1 MKKSFAKKTASILI
15 ALVLLVS
22 FFLIIRAYYQTTA
35 TTTLIFQ
42 YKSNVN
48 AEVQL
53 FFTNQKNGKWNENQ
67 SVTKSYTK
75 PTEWKKIQFDIP
87 SNISKV
93 RLDTG
98 NQPAEIDIKDIKL
111 SKNHTV
117 NMNILDLD
125 LAVQQ
130 VKIINK
136 EQNFIS
142 LKSLGEDPY
151 IGFDIGNLHAGI
163 SQENYMYSSLFLLL
177 SLVAAV
183 LCTWAIRNV
192 KEVARYIKYTIQ
204 GRKLIFNLAK
214 NDFKT
219 KYAASYLGI
228 IWGFIQP
235 LITIATYWFVFQVG
249 LRSGDISSVP
259 FILWFIAGIIPWF
272 FFSEALLG
280 GTNVFMEYS
289 YLVKKVVFKIE
300 LLPVVKIVSSLF
312 VHLFFIA
319 FIFIM
324 YSSYGLYPKLFDLQ
338 LVYYL
343 ICSIVLAFSISI
355 LTSAIILF
363 FKDLN
368 QIIGIILQV
377 GFWFTPIGWTVTML
391 NNFWAFVFKLNPM
404 YYIVQ
409 GYRDTLIE
417 HTMFWERPYQ
427 TLYFWIFCSIIL
439 VLGIKVFKKL
449 KPHFSDVL

>member
-1 MKKSFAKKTASILI
+1 MKNSFARNTTLIIL
-15 ALVLLVS
+15 ALILTIS
-22 FFLIIRAYYQTTA
+22 FFLIIRTYYQTTVA
-35 TTTLIFQ
+35 TTLSLQ

-48 AEVQL
+48 ADVQL
-53 FFTNQKNGKWNENQ
+53 YFAEEPNGKWDESQ
-67 SVTKSYTK
+67 SIIKSYTDS
-75 PTEWKKIQFDIP
+75 TEWKKIQFNIP
-87 SNISKV
+87 QNVSKV

-98 NQPAEIDIKDIKL
+98 NQPADIDIKDIKL

-117 NMNILDLD
+117 NINISNLDLS
-125 LAVQQ
+125 VQQ
-130 VKIINK
+130 VKVLNK
-136 EQNFIS
+136 EQNFIR
-142 LKSLGEDPY
+142 LKSLGKDPF
-151 IGFDIGNLHAGI
+151 IGFNIGYFHTMILK
-163 SQENYMYSSLFLLL
+163 ENYVYLALFLIL
-177 SLVAAV
+177 SVITAI

-204 GRKLIFNLAK
+204 GRKLIVNLAK

-300 LLPVVKIVSSLF
+300 LLPVVKIVSALF

-319 FIFIM
+319 FIFIV
-324 YSSYGLYPKLFDLQ
+324 YSSYGLYPELVDLQ

-343 ICSIVLAFSISI
+343 FCSLMLVFALSI

-377 GFWFTPIGWTVTML
+377 GFWFTPIGWAVTML
-391 NNFWAFVFKLNPM
+391 NDFWAFVFKLNPM

-417 HTMFWERPYQ
+417 HIMFWERPYQ
-427 TLYFWIFCSIIL
+427 TLYFWVFCSIIL

>member
-1 MKKSFAKKTASILI
+1 MRNSIIKKALLIVFTLILT
-15 ALVLLVS
+15 LS
-22 FFLIIRAYYQTTA
+22 FFFIINIYYQSKIV
-35 TTTLIFQ
+35 TTLSLQ
-42 YKSNVN
+42 YKSNIN
-48 AEVQL
+48 ADIQL
-53 FFTNQKNGKWNENQ
+53 FFKSQKSQKWSEQQ
-67 SVTKSYTK
+67 SVTKTYDD

-87 SNISKV
+87 ANVNIL

-98 NQPAEIDIKDIKL
+98 SKKADLEIKNVSL
-111 SKNHTV
+111 SRTKMT
-117 NMNILDLD
+117 NIDFLGLN
-125 LAVQQ
+125 LNVQQ
-130 VKIINK
+130 MKMINK
-136 EQNFIS
+136 GHDILS
-142 LKSLGEDPY
+142 LEALGEDPY
-151 IGFDIGNLHAGI
+151 LSFSIEKFYPTI
-163 SQENYMYSSLFLLL
+163 SQKNYLHYTIFLIISLI
-177 SLVAAV
+177 SAV
-183 LCTWAIRNV
+183 LCTWSIKNSKDV
-192 KEVARYIKYTIQ
+192 LRYLKYIVQ

-280 GTNVFMEYS
+280 GTNVFIEYS

-300 LLPVVKIVSSLF
+300 LLPVVKIVSGMF
-312 VHLFFIA
+312 VHLFFIV
-319 FIFIM
+319 FIFVI
-324 YSSYGLYPKLFDLQ
+324 YSFYGYYPKLFDLQ
-338 LVYYL
+338 LLYYL
-343 ICSIVLAFSISI
+343 ICSLVLVFALSV

-368 QIIGIILQV
+368 QIIGIVLQV
-377 GFWFTPIGWTVTML
+377 GFWFTPIGWTVAML
-391 NNFWAFVFKLNPM
+391 NSFWAFIFKLNPM

-409 GYRDTLIE
+409 GYRDTFIE
-417 HTMFWERPYQ
+417 HIAFWERPYQ
-427 TLYFWIFCSIIL
+427 TLYFWILCGILL
-439 VLGIKVFKKL
+439 VLGIKIFKKL